1 MIGLSQYHQI
11 LVKNGYENIDFI
23 TDITWEDLQE
33 IGITK
38 LGKIDSGLGSI
49 IFKYFKIITHKTS
62 LFLSNCIG
70 HVGLQYFS
78 NQICIGHQKKLMLA
92 VKKLAEIQ
100 KASDGRNAVRKKPP
114 AAQEV
119 MAIESP
125 PHDSGECMSPKMST
139 FQDSELSGELQAALK
154 HPSDVQDGTEL
165 RTNSGPGAQHRA
177 RSLHENSMNKSRDTE
192 EPSGPP
198 RKEAR
203 TMRQSSQGG
212 QRTVSLSQP
221 KPRQSYPQGA
231 GPPYTPPQTPTKMK
245 PPASQTMSN
254 PPGKPKPSPQ
264 LLQQTEK
271 PMTPRAHPQ
280 SPTQTSY
287 PHPAAQPVE
296 TMEAAPQGAAVS
308 VPLLCLPPDGDE
320 ACDEY
325 GLPKKRAH
333 SLNRYA
339 VSDGEQERDELNVTD
354 SGGKYA
360 TVQHRVG
367 RSNSMKGQ
375 AEKNVNRSQ
384 SFALRQKKK
393 GPPPPPPKRSSSAI
407 SSSSSNLAEVPK
419 ETSSGPLLDVPYQP
433 QRRASDLG
441 GTVDTGSAGTVRSI
455 AAMLEMS
462 SIGGGA
468 KGLASQKSAG
478 HYLQVR

>member
-1 MIGLSQYHQI
+1 
-11 LVKNGYENIDFI
+11 
-23 TDITWEDLQE
+23 
-33 IGITK
+33 
-38 LGKIDSGLGSI
+38 
-49 IFKYFKIITHKTS
+49 
-62 LFLSNCIG
+62 
-70 HVGLQYFS
+70 
-78 NQICIGHQKKLMLA
+78 MLA

-100 KASDGRNAVRKKPP
+100 KASEGRNTLRKKPP

-139 FQDSELSGELQAALK
+139 FQDSELSGELQAALTR
-154 HPSDVQDGTEL
+154 PADLQDGPEV
-165 RTNSGPGAQHRA
+165 RTNSAPSAQQRA
-177 RSLHENSMNKSRDTE
+177 RSLHENSINKSRDSE
-192 EPSGPP
+192 EHSGPP

-212 QRTVSLSQP
+212 QRSVSSAQP
-221 KPRQSYPQGA
+221 KPRQSYPQGT
-231 GPPYTPPQTPTKMK
+231 GPPYTPPQTPTKTK
-245 PPASQTMSN
+245 PPTSQTVATSQ
-254 PPGKPKPSPQ
+254 GKPKPGPQ
-264 LLQQTEK
+264 VLQQTEK
-271 PMTPRAHPQ
+271 TSSSRSHPPSSNQ
-280 SPTQTSY
+280 RSHQV
-287 PHPAAQPVE
+287 AQPAETVE
-296 TMEAAPQGAAVS
+296 VTPPGPVS

-320 ACDEY
+320 ACDEH

-339 VSDGEQERDELNVTD
+339 VSDGEQERDELNVPD

-375 AEKNVNRSQ
+375 ADKNVNRSQ

-407 SSSSSNLAEVPK
+407 SSSSSNLTEVPK
-419 ETSSGPLLDVPYQP
+419 ETSSGPLLEVPYQP

-441 GTVDTGSAGTVRSI
+441 GTVDTGSAGSVRSI

-468 KGLASQKSAG
+468 KGLALQKSTG
-478 HYLQVR
+478 PFLQVRSFWIKAKC

>member
-1 MIGLSQYHQI
+1 
-11 LVKNGYENIDFI
+11 
-23 TDITWEDLQE
+23 
-33 IGITK
+33 
-38 LGKIDSGLGSI
+38 
-49 IFKYFKIITHKTS
+49 
-62 LFLSNCIG
+62 
-70 HVGLQYFS
+70 
-78 NQICIGHQKKLMLA
+78 MLA

-100 KASDGRNAVRKKPP
+100 KASDGRNTLRKKPP

-139 FQDSELSGELQAALK
+139 FQDSELSGELQAALTR
-154 HPSDVQDGTEL
+154 PADVQDGTEV
-165 RTNSGPGAQHRA
+165 RTNSSLGAQHRA

-198 RKEAR
+198 KKEAR

-212 QRTVSLSQP
+212 QRSVSLAQP

-231 GPPYTPPQTPTKMK
+231 GPPYTPPQTPTKTK
-245 PPASQTMSN
+245 PPTSQTVSN
-254 PPGKPKPSPQ
+254 PPSKQKPSSQ
-264 LLQQTEK
+264 LHQQTEK

-280 SPTQTSY
+280 SPTQRSH

-296 TMEAAPQGAAVS
+296 TKEAAPQGPAVS
-308 VPLLCLPPDGDE
+308 VPLLCLPPEGDE

-339 VSDGEQERDELNVTD
+339 VSDGEQERDELNVQE

-375 AEKNVNRSQ
+375 ADKNVNRSQ

-407 SSSSSNLAEVPK
+407 SSSSSNLTEVPK
-419 ETSSGPLLDVPYQP
+419 ETSSGPLLEVPYQP

-441 GTVDTGSAGTVRSI
+441 GTVDTGSAGSVRSI

-468 KGLASQKSAG
+468 KGLALQKSAG
-478 HYLQVR
+478 HYLQVRGLWDNT